1 MSRSRATPPA
11 SALPADDASPL
22 CLKRQLCF
30 ALYAA
35 SNRITRLA
43 RPALDALGL
52 TYPQYLVLLVLWEHA
67 PCTVG
72 EIGQALMLDSGTL
85 TPLLKRM
92 EANGL
97 LTRTR
102 DRTDERC
109 VRIALTAAGRALK
122 RRAGNIPEG
131 VRCQIALPA
140 GDIESLREQLH
151 ALLQAIEPPAEE
163 R

>member
-1 MSRSRATPPA
+1 MNASPTPT
-11 SALPADDASPL
+11 ASPL

-35 SNRITRLA
+35 SNQVTRLA
-43 RPALDALGL
+43 RPALEQLGL
-52 TYPQYLVLLVLWEHA
+52 TYPQYLVMLVLWEHA

-72 EIGQALMLDSGTL
+72 EIGGQLLLDSGTL

-92 EANGL
+92 EGNRL

-102 DRTDERC
+102 DATDERC
-109 VRIALTAAGRALK
+109 VRIALTAEGRALK
-122 RRAGNIPEG
+122 RRAGKVPELM
-131 VRCQIALPA
+131 RCQIALPTPSLEA
-140 GDIESLREQLH
+140 LREQLQ
-151 ALLQAIEPPAEE
+151 ALIAAVQPVVDGSAD

>member
-1 MSRSRATPPA
+1 MSRSRAKPPA
-11 SALPADDASPL
+11 SAPPGDDTSPL

-35 SNRITRLA
+35 SNRVTRLA
-43 RPALDALGL
+43 RPALEALGL
-52 TYPQYLVLLVLWEHA
+52 TYPQYLVLLVLWENA

-102 DRTDERC
+102 DPADERC
-109 VRIALTAAGRALK
+109 VRIALSPQGRALK
-122 RRAGNIPEG
+122 RRAMQIPAG
-131 VRCQIALPA
+131 MRCQIALPP
-140 GDIESLREQLH
+140 DELESLREQLH
-151 ALLQAIEPPAEE
+151 TLLQAIEPPAEE

>member
-1 MSRSRATPPA
+1 MNASPTPTPT
-11 SALPADDASPL
+11 ASPL

-35 SNRITRLA
+35 SNQVTRLA
-43 RPALDALGL
+43 RPALEQLGL
-52 TYPQYLVLLVLWEHA
+52 TYPQYLVMLVLWEHA

-72 EIGQALMLDSGTL
+72 EIGGQLLLDSGTL

-92 EANGL
+92 EGNRL

-102 DRTDERC
+102 DAADERC
-109 VRIALTAAGRALK
+109 VRIALTAEGRALK
-122 RRAGNIPEG
+122 RRAGKVPELM
-131 VRCQIALPA
+131 RCQITLSTPKLEA
-140 GDIESLREQLH
+140 LREQLQ
-151 ALLQAIEPPAEE
+151 ALIAAVQPAADGNAD

>member
-1 MSRSRATPPA
+1 MTRPRSTTPA
-11 SALPADDASPL
+11 QTADDASPL

-35 SNRITRLA
+35 SNRVTRLA

-102 DRTDERC
+102 DPADERC
-109 VRIALTAAGRALK
+109 VRIALSPQGRALK
-122 RRAGNIPEG
+122 RRAAQVPAGM
-131 VRCQIALPA
+131 RCQIGLPPD
-140 GDIESLREQLH
+140 DIESLREQLH
-151 ALLQAIEPPAEE
+151 ALLRAIEPPAEE

>member
-1 MSRSRATPPA
+1 MNRPR
-11 SALPADDASPL
+11 SALSTSAPTDAAASPL

-35 SNRITRLA
+35 SNQITRLA

-52 TYPQYLVLLVLWEHA
+52 TYPQYLVMMVLWEHDS
-67 PCTVG
+67 CTVG
-72 EIGQALMLDSGTL
+72 EIGHALMLDSGTL

-102 DRTDERC
+102 DPADERC
-109 VRIALTAAGRALK
+109 VRIALSTQGRALK
-122 RRAGNIPEG
+122 RRACAIPELM
-131 VRCQIALPA
+131 RCQIPLPPEDLEALRA
-140 GDIESLREQLH
+140 QLH
-151 ALLQAIEPPAEE
+151 ALLEAIPPAPT

>member
-1 MSRSRATPPA
+1 MKSPA
-11 SALPADDASPL
+11 RPHPSSQDSSSPL

-35 SNRITRLA
+35 SNQVTRLA

-52 TYPQYLVLLVLWEHA
+52 TYPQYLVMMVLWEQA
-67 PCTVG
+67 GCTVG
-72 EIGQALMLDSGTL
+72 DIGAALMLDSGTL

-102 DRTDERC
+102 DPDDERC
-109 VRIALTAAGRALK
+109 VRIALSAEGRALK
-122 RRAGNIPEG
+122 RRASKVPALM
-131 VRCQIALPA
+131 RCQIALPDDA
-140 GDIESLREQLH
+140 VESLREQLQ
-151 ALLQAIEPPAEE
+151 ALTRAIQPPGND
-163 R
+163 

>member
-102 DRTDERC
+102 DPADERC
-109 VRIALTAAGRALK
+109 VRIALSPQGRALK
-122 RRAGNIPEG
+122 RRAMQIPAG
-131 VRCQIALPA
+131 MRCQIALPP
-140 GDIESLREQLH
+140 DELESLREQLH
-151 ALLQAIEPPAEE
+151 ALLQAIEPPADE

>member
-1 MSRSRATPPA
+1 MKPSLTPA
-11 SALPADDASPL
+11 AGSPL

-35 SNRITRLA
+35 SNQVTRLA
-43 RPALDALGL
+43 RPALEQLGL
-52 TYPQYLVLLVLWEHA
+52 TYPQYLVMMVLWEHA

-72 EIGQALMLDSGTL
+72 EIGGQLMLDSGTL

-92 EANGL
+92 EGNHL

-102 DRTDERC
+102 DAADERC

-122 RRAGNIPEG
+122 RRASKVPELM
-131 VRCQIALPA
+131 RCQIALSTSTLEA
-140 GDIESLREQLH
+140 LREQLQ
-151 ALLQAIEPPAEE
+151 ALVAAVQPAAAGNVDH
-163 R
+163 

>member
-1 MSRSRATPPA
+1 MSRSRAKPHA
-11 SALPADDASPL
+11 SAPPRDDTSPL

-35 SNRITRLA
+35 SNRVTRLA
-43 RPALDALGL
+43 RPALEALGL

-102 DRTDERC
+102 DPADERC
-109 VRIALTAAGRALK
+109 VRIALSPQGRALK
-122 RRAGNIPEG
+122 RRAMQIPAG
-131 VRCQIALPA
+131 MRCQIALPP
-140 GDIESLREQLH
+140 DELESLREQLH
-151 ALLQAIEPPAEE
+151 TLLQAIEPPAEE

>member
-1 MSRSRATPPA
+1 MSRSLSKPPA
-11 SALPADDASPL
+11 SAPPDDDASPL

-35 SNRITRLA
+35 SNRVTRLA

-102 DRTDERC
+102 DPADERC
-109 VRIALTAAGRALK
+109 VRIALSPQGRALK
-122 RRAGNIPEG
+122 RRAGQIPAG
-131 VRCQIALPA
+131 MRCQIGMPA

-151 ALLQAIEPPAEE
+151 ALLQAIEPPTDE

>member
-1 MSRSRATPPA
+1 MSRSLSKQ
-11 SALPADDASPL
+11 SAAAPSGDDASPL

-35 SNRITRLA
+35 SNRVTRLA

-72 EIGQALMLDSGTL
+72 EIGHALMLDSGTL

-102 DRTDERC
+102 DPADERC
-109 VRIALTAAGRALK
+109 VRIALSQQGRALK
-122 RRAGNIPEG
+122 RRASQIPAG
-131 VRCQIALPA
+131 MRCQIALPA

-151 ALLQAIEPPAEE
+151 ALLRAIEPPADE

>member
-1 MSRSRATPPA
+1 MSRSLSKPPTSTPPD
-11 SALPADDASPL
+11 DDASPL

-35 SNRITRLA
+35 SNRVTRLA

-102 DRTDERC
+102 DPADERC
-109 VRIALTAAGRALK
+109 VRIALSPQGRALK
-122 RRAGNIPEG
+122 RRAGQIPAG
-131 VRCQIALPA
+131 MRCQIALPA

-151 ALLQAIEPPAEE
+151 ALLRAIEPPADE

>member
-1 MSRSRATPPA
+1 MTRPRPTPPA
-11 SALPADDASPL
+11 HTADDTSPL

-35 SNRITRLA
+35 SNRVTRLA

-97 LTRTR
+97 VTRTR
-102 DRTDERC
+102 DRDDERC
-109 VRIALTAAGRALK
+109 VRIALSPQGRALK

-131 VRCQIALPA
+131 MRCQIALPTA
-140 GDIESLREQLH
+140 DIESLREQLH
-151 ALLQAIEPPAEE
+151 ALLRAIQPSPGEP
-163 R
+163 

>member
-1 MSRSRATPPA
+1 MSRPRSSHPP
-11 SALPADDASPL
+11 SAPPRDDASPL

-35 SNRITRLA
+35 SNRVTRLA
-43 RPALDALGL
+43 RSALDALGL
-52 TYPQYLVLLVLWEHA
+52 TYPQYLVLLVLWEHST
-67 PCTVG
+67 CTVG

-102 DRTDERC
+102 DPADERC
-109 VRIALTAAGRALK
+109 VRIALSPQGRALK
-122 RRAGNIPEG
+122 RRAAQ
-131 VRCQIALPA
+131 VPA
-140 GDIESLREQLH
+140 GMRCRIGLPPDDIESLREQLH
-151 ALLQAIEPPAEE
+151 ALLQAIEPPPDE

>member
-1 MSRSRATPPA
+1 MTRPHSTPAVPA
-11 SALPADDASPL
+11 PPADDASPL

-35 SNRITRLA
+35 SNRVTRLA

-72 EIGQALMLDSGTL
+72 EIGHALMLDSGTL

-102 DRTDERC
+102 DPADERC
-109 VRIALTAAGRALK
+109 VRIALSPQGRALK
-122 RRAGNIPEG
+122 RRAAEI
-131 VRCQIALPA
+131 PA
-140 GDIESLREQLH
+140 GMRGQLGLPPEAIESLREQLH
-151 ALLQAIEPPAEE
+151 ALLAAIEPPADE

>member
-1 MSRSRATPPA
+1 M
-11 SALPADDASPL
+11 
-22 CLKRQLCF
+22 
-30 ALYAA
+30 
-35 SNRITRLA
+35 
-43 RPALDALGL
+43 
-52 TYPQYLVLLVLWEHA
+52 LLVLWEHA

-102 DRTDERC
+102 DPADERC
-109 VRIALTAAGRALK
+109 VRIALSPQGRALK
-122 RRAGNIPEG
+122 RRAMQIPAG
-131 VRCQIALPA
+131 MRCQIALPPD
-140 GDIESLREQLH
+140 DIESLRERLH

>member
-52 TYPQYLVLLVLWEHA
+52 TYPQYLVLRLVLAQEHA

-72 EIGQALMLDSGTL
+72 ESA
-85 TPLLKRM
+85 
-92 EANGL
+92 
-97 LTRTR
+97 
-102 DRTDERC
+102 
-109 VRIALTAAGRALK
+109 
-122 RRAGNIPEG
+122 RR
-131 VRCQIALPA
+131 
-140 GDIESLREQLH
+140 
-151 ALLQAIEPPAEE
+151 
-163 R
+163 

>member
-1 MSRSRATPPA
+1 MKTLAPLRPDAA
-11 SALPADDASPL
+11 ADSSPL

-43 RPALDALGL
+43 RPALDQLGL
-52 TYPQYLVLLVLWEHA
+52 TYPQYLVMLVLWEQA
-67 PCTVG
+67 PRTVG
-72 EIGQALMLDSGTL
+72 DIGAQLLLDSGTL

-102 DRTDERC
+102 DTHDERC
-109 VRIALTAAGRALK
+109 VRIDLSAAGRALK
-122 RRAGNIPEG
+122 RRAGKIPEQM
-131 VRCQIALPA
+131 RCQIGLPA
-140 GDIESLREQLH
+140 SELEALREQLQ
-151 ALLQAIEPPAEE
+151 ALTNAIQFDDKPAAG
-163 R
+163 